1 MNGAQ
6 DLGGMMG
13 FGPVDAEANE
23 PVFHADWERRAL
35 AVTLAMGA
43 LGEWSID
50 AARQARE
57 SLPPAQYLSSS
68 YYQIWLA
75 GLKKLMTVRSLV
87 SAGELASGHAEGP
100 ARPTARPRLVAA
112 SVAMALAAGS
122 PTERPAAAPARFAVG
137 DKVKTKTINPTGHT
151 RLARYLRHHSGEII
165 TMHGTHVFPD
175 SNAHGKGEDPQ
186 WLYSV
191 KFAAGELW
199 GPDADPR
206 DSVTADLWEPYLD
219 AV

>member
-13 FGPVDAEANE
+13 FGPVNPEPDE
-23 PVFHADWERRAL
+23 PVFHAGWERRAL

-75 GLKKLMTVRSLV
+75 GLEKLMTARHLV
-87 SAGELASGHAEGP
+87 SAGELASGHADGP
-100 ARPTARPRLVAA
+100 ARTTTRPRLAVAN
-112 SVAMALAAGS
+112 VAKALAAGS
-122 PTERPAAAPARFAVG
+122 PTERPAPTPARFAVG
-137 DKVKTKTINPTGHT
+137 DAIVTKNLNPTGHT
-151 RLARYLRHHSGEII
+151 RLARYLRHHRGEII
-165 TMHGTHVFPD
+165 AVNGAHVFAD
-175 SNAHGKGEDPQ
+175 SSAAGDGENPQ
-186 WLYSV
+186 WLYTV
-191 KFAAGELW
+191 KFTASELW
-199 GPDADPR
+199 GPDTDRR
-206 DSVTADLWEPYLD
+206 DSVTADLWEPYLES
-219 AV
+219 A